1 MRQVTSARYPGS
13 NGSPTGNRLVV
24 RQPQGVRPGAGRRIV
39 VALGG
44 NAMTGPDGRVTPESQ
59 RAAVEL
65 SMDGIAGLLA
75 AGHQVI
81 VTHGNGPQVG
91 SLVVQNELA
100 RQVVPPVPLDWCVAE
115 TQATLGMLIVTALER
130 ALAVRGVERQVAALI
145 SRVLVDADDPAWENP
160 TKPIGAPVDEREAS
174 EGIAKGQTY
183 RRDGARGWRRVVPS
197 PEPREL
203 LDGPVVR
210 SLVEQGIVVVAGGG
224 GGIPMVRDGG
234 TLHGVEA
241 VLDKD
246 LTGVLLARAVG
257 ADCLVIAT
265 DVEHVSTAFG
275 TPAERPV
282 GRVTPAALRAL
293 ADAGHF
299 GSGSMAPKVEA
310 AIRFVTAASTRPAIP
325 VATAY
330 PARAVITSLRRLGEA
345 VDGGVGTIV
354 EPEPVAGDL
363 ADAGMANSEP
373 APGGPNAA
381 PRHPHPTAQP

>member
-1 MRQVTSARYPGS
+1 
-13 NGSPTGNRLVV
+13 
-24 RQPQGVRPGAGRRIV
+24 V

-44 NAMTGPDGRVTPESQ
+44 NAMTGPDGRATPESQ

-65 SMDGIAGLLA
+65 SMAGIADLLA

-100 RQVVPPVPLDWCVAE
+100 RHVVPPVPLDWCVAE

-130 ALAVRGVERQVAALI
+130 ALAVRGIERQVAALI
-145 SRVLVDADDPAWENP
+145 SRVLVDADDPAWQHP
-160 TKPIGAPVDEREAS
+160 TKPIGAPVDEREAA
-174 EGIAKGQTY
+174 EGTAKGQRF
-183 RRDGARGWRRVVPS
+183 RRDGARGRRRVVPS

-210 SLVEQGIVVVAGGG
+210 TLVEQGIVVVAGGG
-224 GGIPMVRDGG
+224 GGIPMIRDGG

-246 LTGVLLARAVG
+246 LTAVLLARAVG

-265 DVEHVSTAFG
+265 DVEHVSTGFG

-282 GRVTPAALRAL
+282 GTVTPAALRAL

-299 GSGSMAPKVEA
+299 ASGSMAPKVEA
-310 AIRFVTAASTRPAIP
+310 AIRFVTAASTDPGAP
-325 VATAY
+325 VTTGH

-345 VDGGVGTIV
+345 VDGGIGTIV
-354 EPEPVAGDL
+354 EPEPVAGEPV
-363 ADAGMANSEP
+363 AGEPVAGEPVAGEP
-373 APGGPNAA
+373 ADDRVPESGST
-381 PRHPHPTAQP
+381 HSST